1 VNERKARPSIRA
13 CEACGVPL
21 WGAEPWELLC
31 DLCASLID
39 QETDLLLEEQHFD
52 PGPGNK

>member
-1 VNERKARPSIRA
+1 MKPRPSIRA

-21 WGAEPWELLC
+21 WGAEPWETLC

-39 QETDLLLEEQHFD
+39 QDTDLLLEEQQFD
-52 PGPGNK
+52 PGPGND